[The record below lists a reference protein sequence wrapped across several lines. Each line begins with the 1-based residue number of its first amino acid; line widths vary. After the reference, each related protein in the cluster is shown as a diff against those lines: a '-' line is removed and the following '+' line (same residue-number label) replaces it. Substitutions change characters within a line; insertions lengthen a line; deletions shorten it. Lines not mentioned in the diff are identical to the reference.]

1 MELFGKCIERGR
13 RSMIKNICDDSL
25 CTACGACENSCNFQ
39 AIIRTKRK
47 DDSWYMQID
56 DTKCKNCN
64 RCLKVCPNNH
74 VPSLYSPQKAY
85 AAWST
90 DKEIHKKSASG
101 GIATELYNY
110 AVDKKMYFAGVSMDK
125 NLEAHFELVNNKNS
139 IEKFQNSKYTFSYMD
154 DIYLKCKEL
163 LKKGE
168 KILFVGLPCQ
178 IAGLRNYIG
187 ENENLILI
195 DLACHGTPSPEFL
208 KQHVKTIEEKKNK
221 IVDNIYFRNPQF
233 GTQNYYFTLSRNN
246 KVFYKKNSLSEDN
259 YQMGYHGAFIYR
271 ENCYQC
277 PYAQRRRTGDLT
289 IADYHGLGKMSVYNG
304 NKDSVSCILINTE
317 KGKKIVNKLIKNRQI
332 EVVERPILEPLENE
346 PQFNQ
351 PSSMPLE
358 HNIFIDLYEEYK
370 NFDLVADIV
379 LKKYKFKRWILGTTN
394 IISKKNKFISML
406 PWKLKKYVKS
416 FLRRE

>member
-1 MELFGKCIERGR
+1 
-13 RSMIKNICDDSL
+13 
-25 CTACGACENSCNFQ
+25 
-39 AIIRTKRK
+39 
-47 DDSWYMQID
+47 
-56 DTKCKNCN
+56 
-64 RCLKVCPNNH
+64 
-74 VPSLYSPQKAY
+74 
-85 AAWST
+85 
-90 DKEIHKKSASG
+90 
-101 GIATELYNY
+101 
-110 AVDKKMYFAGVSMDK
+110 
-125 NLEAHFELVNNKNS
+125 
-139 IEKFQNSKYTFSYMD
+139 
-154 DIYLKCKEL
+154 
-163 LKKGE
+163 
-168 KILFVGLPCQ
+168 
-178 IAGLRNYIG
+178 
-187 ENENLILI
+187 
-195 DLACHGTPSPEFL
+195 
-208 KQHVKTIEEKKNK
+208 
-221 IVDNIYFRNPQF
+221 
-233 GTQNYYFTLSRNN
+233 
-246 KVFYKKNSLSEDN
+246 
-259 YQMGYHGAFIYR
+259 MGYHGAFIYR

-277 PYAQRRRTGDLT
+277 PYAQRRRIGDLT

-406 PWKLKKYVKS
+406 PWELKKYVKS